1 MRCFL
6 VFPILLSISLL
17 GSGAEPKEQA
27 IHFSKKDKGKPPTGW
42 TVAKTGAG
50 EGSAWKV
57 VEDAS
62 SPSKT
67 GFVLAQTA
75 QSPESVFNL
84 CVLDEGSFKDLTLS
98 VAFKAVEGKNDE
110 GGGLVWRY
118 ADARNYYVAHMNPL
132 RNNLRL
138 YKVVEGRRTQL
149 ATKEDLI
156 KVGAG
161 SWHTLQIHMNDSKV
175 KVSLDGEE
183 LIDATD
189 KAFPR
194 AGKVGLGTES
204 DARTYF
210 DDFKV
215 QGK

>member
-6 VFPILLSISLL
+6 VFPILLSISLM
-17 GSGAEPKEQA
+17 GSGAEPKEQT

-42 TVAKTGAG
+42 TVTKTGAG
-50 EGSAWKV
+50 EGSVWKV

-75 QSPESVFNL
+75 ESPESVFNL

-98 VAFKAVEGKNDE
+98 VAFKAAEGKNDQ

-118 ADARNYYVAHMNPL
+118 ADARNYYVARMNPL
-132 RNNLRL
+132 EKNLRR
-138 YKVVEGRRTQL
+138 YKVVGGRRTQL
-149 ATKEDLI
+149 ATKENL
-156 KVGAG
+156 KSKAG
-161 SWHTLQIHMNDSKV
+161 SWHSLQIHMNDSKV
-175 KVSLDGEE
+175 KVSLDGEV

-189 KAFPR
+189 EAFPR
-194 AGKVGLGTES
+194 AGKIGLWTKS
-204 DARTYF
+204 DAGTYF

>member
-1 MRCFL
+1 M
-6 VFPILLSISLL
+6 
-17 GSGAEPKEQA
+17 
-27 IHFSKKDKGKPPTGW
+27 
-42 TVAKTGAG
+42 
-50 EGSAWKV
+50 WKV

-75 QSPESVFNL
+75 ESPDSVFSL

-118 ADARNYYVAHMNPL
+118 ADARNYYVARMNPL
-132 RNNLRL
+132 ENNLRL
-138 YKVVEGRRTQL
+138 YKVVEGLRTQL
-149 ATKEDLI
+149 ATKENF
-156 KVGAG
+156 KAKAE
-161 SWHTLQIHMNDSKV
+161 SRHTLQIHMNDSKV
-175 KVSLDGEE
+175 KISFDGEE
-183 LIDATD
+183 LINATD

-194 AGKVGLGTES
+194 AGKVGLWTKS

-215 QGK
+215 QEK